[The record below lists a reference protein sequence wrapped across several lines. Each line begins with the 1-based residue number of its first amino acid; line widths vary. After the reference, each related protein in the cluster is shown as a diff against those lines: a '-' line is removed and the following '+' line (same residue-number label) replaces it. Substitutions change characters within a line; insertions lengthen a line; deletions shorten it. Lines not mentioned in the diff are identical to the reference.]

1 MTRISGTVLVAL
13 AILADQ
19 ASKYWVEANLPLHQ
33 PVPLLPVLDLFRTY
47 NTGIAF
53 SMLTWMS
60 DWALSVLTL
69 FIVAFVLFLWSRTG
83 PERKLTQIGFAL
95 VIGGALGNLIDRVI
109 LGHVIDFILV
119 HAGAWSFAVFNL
131 ADSFISVGAAF
142 IVLDELL
149 ELRRSGKAKV

>member
-1 MTRISGTVLVAL
+1 MTRRTGVILIAL
-13 AILADQ
+13 AIFADQ
-19 ASKYWVEANLPLHQ
+19 ASKYWVEENLPLHQ
-33 PVPLLPVLDLFRTY
+33 PVPVLPVLDLFRTY

-53 SMLTWMS
+53 SMLTSMS

-69 FIVAFVLFLWSRTG
+69 LIVAFVLWLWSRTG
-83 PERKLTQIGFAL
+83 PERKLTQAGFAL

-109 LGHVIDFILV
+109 FGHVIDFILV
-119 HAGAWSFAVFNL
+119 HAGTWSFAVFNL

-149 ELRRSGKAKV
+149 ELRRNRKAKV